1 MEVAAP
7 PATSVPAS
15 GSPSAAAAR
24 SSEAAAP
31 PSAAAAVHRVRND
44 AAAKNR
50 AGWRCTRRRVDKED
64 TVAGAAGEVTP
75 TAAMGSGGGT
85 AQEIRQVGIE
95 IEVFFFFGLL
105 FSTL

>member
-15 GSPSAAAAR
+15 GYPSAAAAR

-31 PSAAAAVHRVRND
+31 PSAAAAHRRRND

-50 AGWRCTRRRVDKED
+50 VGTRCTRRRVDEEHTAAD

-75 TAAMGSGGGT
+75 TAAMGSGGRG
-85 AQEIRQVGIE
+85 AREIREVGME
-95 IEVFFFFGLL
+95 IEVF
-105 FSTL
+105 